1 MQTGKRNL
9 WDSNLRNSFLHFYE
23 IKIIVYQLI
32 LHTYD
37 VHSFRMKRRRIKRK
51 EQKKK
56 EEERIIP
63 SCIKYLLVE

>member
-56 EEERIIP
+56 EEEERIIP
-63 SCIKYLLVE
+63 CIKYLLV

>member
-37 VHSFRMKRRRIKRK
+37 VHSFRMKRRRI
-51 EQKKK
+51 
-56 EEERIIP
+56 I
-63 SCIKYLLVE
+63 